1 VIKATGIKSVVSMVP
16 HTLDGEEYWYMF
28 EKVGMDL
35 ANLGG
40 FFEAGDEDIESNGRA
55 AGEQLGN
62 NNL

>member
-1 VIKATGIKSVVSMVP
+1 MVP